1 MNNKE
6 EKTTYYLAAILVS
19 IEFPVHYIK
28 PLLDLNLFHST
39 KWKMSKYLAKETKK
53 KVLIKSFSLR
63 ISKKAKFMKFYRL

>member
-6 EKTTYYLAAILVS
+6 EKTPYYLAAILVS

-39 KWKMSKYLAKETKK
+39 KWKMSKYLAKETPQKAIDKK
-53 KVLIKSFSLR
+53 LF
-63 ISKKAKFMKFYRL
+63 AEN

>member
-6 EKTTYYLAAILVS
+6 EKTPYYLAAILVS

-39 KWKMSKYLAKETKK
+39 KWKMSKYLAKETPP
-53 KVLIKSFSLR
+53 KS
-63 ISKKAKFMKFYRL
+63 Y